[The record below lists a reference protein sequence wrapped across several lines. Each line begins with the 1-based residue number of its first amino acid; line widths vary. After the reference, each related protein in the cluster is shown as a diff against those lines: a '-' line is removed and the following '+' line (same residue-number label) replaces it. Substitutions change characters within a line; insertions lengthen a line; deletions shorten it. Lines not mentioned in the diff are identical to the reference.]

1 MTVSFQNAHTYE
13 VVEETRHITADGALY
28 QAVEVEL
35 GRKVAIKQVS
45 IAGDTPWEREAN
57 VTAAL
62 REVQVMIRC
71 RKVTKGIPV
80 IYTTHYD
87 EAARQ
92 LYIVMEW
99 IEGKTLGDVM
109 WQVSARQFLIWMKE
123 LVEILQQLE
132 RENVTHKDIKPD
144 NLMILDNKLIL
155 IDFNISMSIA
165 NTVEGTP
172 HYKAPE
178 MDSDSK
184 DRDRSKVDMFSIGV
198 LMYEYFTNCLPKR
211 GAEYTTSWLKPNG
224 WDTFVKPGEKK
235 PGIPE
240 LVENIICT
248 CMERKPKNRYANM
261 SELKVKLGEAVNF
274 YDSRRKK

>member
-1 MTVSFQNAHTYE
+1 MVVTFQNTHTYE
-13 VVEETRHITADGALY
+13 VAEDSKHITADGAVY
-28 QAVEVEL
+28 KAIEEEL
-35 GRKVAIKQVS
+35 GRPVAIKQVS

-99 IEGKTLGDVM
+99 IDGKPLGDVM
-109 WQVSARQFLIWMKE
+109 WTVSDRQFLIWMKE

-144 NLMILDNKLIL
+144 NLMILDNKLVL
-155 IDFNISMSIA
+155 IDFNISMSVA
-165 NTVEGTP
+165 NTVEGTL

-184 DRDRSKVDMFSIGV
+184 DRNRDKVDMFSIGV
-198 LMYEYFTNCLPKR
+198 LLYEYFTHCLPKR
-211 GAEYTTSWLKPNG
+211 GTEYTTSWCNPNG
-224 WDTFVKPGEKK
+224 WSTFVKPSKKK

-240 LVENIICT
+240 IVEQIICT